1 MSLPRCFADTT
12 STERLRL
19 VSFHSIRTSYV
30 VISARTFSEYNKTCK
45 DLAQD
50 APVYI
55 RGTGN
60 YGDRQDGGRF
70 KASMINLLGV
80 QEFYEDDPVQIRII
94 AKLAPDCRIFR
105 VFLVNGETRVE
116 ESQ

>member
-1 MSLPRCFADTT
+1 
-12 STERLRL
+12 
-19 VSFHSIRTSYV
+19 
-30 VISARTFSEYNKTCK
+30 
-45 DLAQD
+45 
-50 APVYI
+50 
-55 RGTGN
+55 
-60 YGDRQDGGRF
+60 
-70 KASMINLLGV
+70 MINLLGV